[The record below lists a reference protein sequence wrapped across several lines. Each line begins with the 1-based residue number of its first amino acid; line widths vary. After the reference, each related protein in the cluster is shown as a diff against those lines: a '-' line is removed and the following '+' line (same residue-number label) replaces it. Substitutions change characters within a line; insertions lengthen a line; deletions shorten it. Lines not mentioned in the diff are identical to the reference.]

1 VTLLSATSMNHA
13 GTLTYTQGRALPN
26 NARLSMVAPQ
36 PAPPQQP
43 PQAQQAVQTT
53 QPTHL
58 QQPPHAS
65 APGQIRHP
73 MPMPGAG
80 PQLHSTSL
88 SFTPVHAAHKPPAAP
103 IATASAA
110 AAATP
115 TTATVSGHHG
125 VSSQVSPMLLR
136 RLHSQGSPHHWSSPQ
151 IPVVV
156 QLQAPSLG
164 TSATAAV
171 PPGKVHQLHP
181 TEPITGGH
189 TIETSAATDEQL
201 QPPNEALR
209 AEVEALRRSLAT
221 QEDIM
226 SRLSNELATTQE
238 HERTLQA
245 QVDAAREELEAVG
258 HELVSEK
265 SSREQA
271 QAALA
276 ELQRQYAGPTTPRV
290 TRGSP
295 ASEEASRE
303 FVKGAGDASYAR
315 RGWSSLNTS
324 RGGGKLDEV
333 EPRLREFLEK
343 TACSMDFRQ
352 LNRGWYAVRPTHP
365 QAAATDDRYVEVSIV
380 NGKLMVTMEP
390 STHEPGWNHG
400 KPGPIEKFV
409 AKYAEQ

>member
-1 VTLLSATSMNHA
+1 MNPA
-13 GTLTYTQGRALPN
+13 GALTYTQGRALPN

-43 PQAQQAVQTT
+43 PQAQPAVQPA
-53 QPTHL
+53 QPVQM
-58 QQPPHAS
+58 QQAPHHT

-73 MPMPGAG
+73 LPMPGSG
-80 PQLHSTSL
+80 PQLHSSSL
-88 SFTPVHAAHKPPAAP
+88 SFTPVHAASKTATAP
-103 IATASAA
+103 IATAGAATAA
-110 AAATP
+110 APA
-115 TTATVSGHHG
+115 ATVSGHHG

-156 QLQAPSLG
+156 QLQAAPIG
-164 TSATAAV
+164 TSATATA
-171 PPGKVHQLHP
+171 PSGKVQTHP
-181 TEPITGGH
+181 TEPGVGH
-189 TIETSAATDEQL
+189 AIETSGATDEQL

-209 AEVEALRRSLAT
+209 AEVEALRRSLTT

-245 QVDAAREELEAVG
+245 QVDAAREELEVVSQ
-258 HELVSEK
+258 ELVSEK
-265 SSREQA
+265 TSREQA
-271 QAALA
+271 EAALS
-276 ELQRQYAGPTTPRV
+276 ELQRHYAGSLTPRA
-290 TRGSP
+290 TR
-295 ASEEASRE
+295 ASQPNEEASRDLG
-303 FVKGAGDASYAR
+303 KAGGEVSYAR
-315 RGWSSLNTS
+315 RGWSTMNTS

-343 TACSMDFRQ
+343 TACLMDFRQ
-352 LNRGWYAVRPTHP
+352 LNRGWYAVRPTNP
-365 QAAATDDRYVEVSIV
+365 RDPSIDDRYVEVSIV

-409 AKYAEQ
+409 AKYAEH